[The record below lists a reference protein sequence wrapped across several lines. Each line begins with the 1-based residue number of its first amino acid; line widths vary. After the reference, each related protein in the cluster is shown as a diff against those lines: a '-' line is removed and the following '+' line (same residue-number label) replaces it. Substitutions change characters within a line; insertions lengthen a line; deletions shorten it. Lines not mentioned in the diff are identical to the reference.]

1 MQMLLSIVGYIA
13 YIDFSIGS
21 CRYSYLLCVFIYVL
35 VTIIQPTLRKGLKSF
50 NSPRNVDFES
60 TKSDENQLFY
70 AWRDKKMI
78 RAYGNTPAR
87 AILTPAE

>member
-60 TKSDENQLFY
+60 TKSYENQLFY
-70 AWRDKKMI
+70 ALREEKKI
-78 RAYGNTPAR
+78 RAYINTPAT
-87 AILTPAE
+87 AKLAMAE